1 METLSIIQSIK
12 SKMKMEFSAQVL
24 AMFLLAF
31 LPTYFGFTKELALI
45 YYFFYSI
52 LFIFTSYYFSRF
64 YFFYKICN
72 TINVQNIQD
81 VRWFYHELRLE
92 LANYKS
98 FHYITTFIASGFG
111 ILYCYFNKVSII
123 PALNKMELLFPGQ
136 VNLFIVCLVFV
147 LILFILTEYAV
158 SWSYRKQLK
167 DLKSYITA

>member
-24 AMFLLAF
+24 AMLLLAF
-31 LPTYFGFTKELALI
+31 LPTYFGFTKELVLI
-45 YYFFYSI
+45 Y
-52 LFIFTSYYFSRF
+52 

-111 ILYCYFNKVSII
+111 ILYCYFNKISII

>member
-1 METLSIIQSIK
+1 METSSIVQSVK

-24 AMFLLAF
+24 GMLLLAF
-31 LPTYFGFTKELALI
+31 LPNYFGFTKELAFI

-52 LFIFTSYYFSRF
+52 LFIFTSYYFNRF
-64 YFFYKICN
+64 YIFYKICN

-81 VRWFYHELRLE
+81 IKWFYHELRLE

-123 PALNKMELLFPGQ
+123 PALNKMEVLFPGQ
-136 VNLFIVCLVFV
+136 VNLFIISLGFV
-147 LILFILTEYAV
+147 LILFILTESAV
-158 SWSYRKQLK
+158 RWSYHKELRVLK
-167 DLKSYITA
+167 TYITA